1 MITTAITVA
10 GKLAAD
16 PVLSETKKGKPM
28 AKILI
33 EATTAR
39 QVKPG
44 DIQEEKY
51 IIPITVFSYL
61 VGDIEDL
68 RQGARL
74 LVVGH
79 LNGTVYTPQ
88 DGAPSHGLQLI
99 ADAVTFPP
107 ATAKE
112 TR

>member
-1 MITTAITVA
+1 MITSSIVIA
-10 GKLAAD
+10 GRLATD
-16 PVLSETKKGKPM
+16 PVISETKKGKPM

-61 VGDIEDL
+61 VGDIKDL
-68 RQGARL
+68 RPGARL
-74 LVVGH
+74 AVIGH
-79 LNGTVYTPQ
+79 LNGTVYTPE

-99 ADAVTFPP
+99 ADAVTFPAP
-107 ATAKE
+107 RKE
-112 TR
+112 